1 MSWAFLE
8 PMTKNKDKSMSLQIL
23 INGISTGTVYA
34 LIAIGF
40 ALVFNILKF
49 SNFSYGATMTAS
61 AFISYFLVASKGWGL
76 FPTLICAAA
85 AGAIISLIGE
95 FIGFRRIL
103 KNHSPS
109 TYFFVSSITLGTL
122 YEGLVTL
129 KTGTNFYVYP
139 NFFDVAT
146 VNILNTVV
154 SKESVIMLVISV
166 VALVALAFII
176 QKTRIGRAI
185 RAVSFDRDTSQ
196 LMGINA
202 TFIIQAVFVISGVF
216 GGLAGCFLGIKYTLT
231 STLGTLVVKGFIAS
245 VIGGLGSLTGAVIG
259 AMLLGIMEAI
269 FLSTMGSGWA
279 TIASFAVMLVFLL
292 IRPQGI
298 AGSNVQEKA

>member
-1 MSWAFLE
+1 
-8 PMTKNKDKSMSLQIL
+8 MSLQIL
-23 INGISTGTVYA
+23 VNGISTGAVYS

-40 ALVFNILKF
+40 ALIFNILNF

-61 AFISYFLVASKGWGL
+61 AFIAYFLVASKGWGL
-76 FPTLICAAA
+76 VPTLLCSAL
-85 AGAIISLIGE
+85 AGALIGLIGE

-103 KNHSPS
+103 LNHSAP
-109 TYFFVSSITLGTL
+109 TYFFVYSITLGTL

-139 NFFDVAT
+139 NFFEVGT
-146 VNILNTVV
+146 VKFFDAVI
-154 SKESVIMLVISV
+154 SKENIIILAITA
-166 VALVALAFII
+166 VALGILAFVI
-176 QKTRIGRAI
+176 QKTSIGRQI
-185 RAVSFDRDTSQ
+185 RAVSFDRDTAK

-202 TFIIQAVFVISGVF
+202 TLIIQVVFMISGFF

-231 STLGTLVVKGFIAS
+231 STMGSLVVKGFIAS

-259 AMLLGIMEAI
+259 AMLLGVMEAL
-269 FLSTMGSGWA
+269 FLSFWGSGWA
-279 TIASFAVMLVFLL
+279 TIASFALMLIFLL
-292 IRPQGI
+292 VRPQGI

>member
-1 MSWAFLE
+1 MSFQ
-8 PMTKNKDKSMSLQIL
+8 TL

-61 AFISYFLVASKGWGL
+61 AFIAYFLVASKGWGL
-76 FPTLICAAA
+76 FPTLVCSAT
-85 AGAIISLIGE
+85 AGALISIIGE
-95 FIGFRRIL
+95 YVGFRRIL

-122 YEGLVTL
+122 YEGIVTL
-129 KTGTNFYVYP
+129 KAGTNFYVYP
-139 NFFDVAT
+139 NFFKESSVD
-146 VNILNTVV
+146 ILGAVV
-154 SKESVIMLVISV
+154 SKENIIMLVISV
-166 VALVALAFII
+166 AALVVLALII
-176 QKTRIGRAI
+176 QKTSIGRAI
-185 RAVSFDRDTSQ
+185 RAVSFDRDTAQ

-202 TFIIQAVFVISGVF
+202 TLIIQVVFVISGIF

-231 STLGTLVVKGFIAS
+231 STLGSLVVKGFIAS

-259 AMLLGIMEAI
+259 AMLLGILEAF
-269 FLSTMGSGWA
+269 FLSTICSGWA

-292 IRPQGI
+292 VRPQGI